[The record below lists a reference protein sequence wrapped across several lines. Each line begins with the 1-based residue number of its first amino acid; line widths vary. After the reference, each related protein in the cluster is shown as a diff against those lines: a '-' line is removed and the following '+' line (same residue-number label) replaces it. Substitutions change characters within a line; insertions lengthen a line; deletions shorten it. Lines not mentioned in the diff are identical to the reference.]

1 MNKRMLITDCVG
13 VTCKL
18 KEAMV
23 ACADSVRRAE
33 EDQLLSLLENLN
45 YIRTMLDEAQ
55 AVVERHMEVT
65 K

>member
-1 MNKRMLITDCVG
+1 MNKRMLITDCVE

-23 ACADSVRRAE
+23 ACADSVRLAEGDELDLFMDNLANIRA
-33 EDQLLSLLENLN
+33 
-45 YIRTMLDEAQ
+45 MLDEAQ
-55 AVVERHMEVT
+55 AVVERHMEAT

>member
-1 MNKRMLITDCVG
+1 MNKRMLITDFAE

-23 ACADSVRRAE
+23 ACADSIRLAEGHELDSFLDNLANIRA
-33 EDQLLSLLENLN
+33 
-45 YIRTMLDEAQ
+45 MLDEAQ
-55 AVVERHMEVT
+55 SVVERHMEAT